1 MKRKQEVLYE
11 RQKSREL
18 LCMRIYKP
26 GAEKKARKTFFLL
39 CVCVCQKPECEADD
53 LAVRL
58 KMLWKCVCAGVCW
71 PAGSATGCP
80 RCERL
85 EKWSEW
91 SRMKQ
96 LAHPPLSMTQRK
108 GRREGRRGSEGGE
121 GWGGGEVRK
130 EGEKI
135 RNRQSMRERR
145 ENKDRKCEKGKGE
158 GGGNLKK

>member
-1 MKRKQEVLYE
+1 MKRKQEVLHE

-39 CVCVCQKPECEADD
+39 CVCACVKN
-53 LAVRL
+53 LRVRQTTWL
-58 KMLWKCVCAGVCW
+58 SSWKCCESVCAGVCW

-96 LAHPPLSMTQRK
+96 LAHPPFYDT
-108 GRREGRRGSEGGE
+108 EE
-121 GWGGGEVRK
+121 RK
-130 EGEKI
+130 EGRKE
-135 RNRQSMRERR
+135 REWRGRRVRGRGGKEGGR
-145 ENKDRKCEKGKGE
+145 ENQKQTVDEGKE
-158 GGGNLKK
+158 GK